1 MKLKVSIAPDEQ
13 AQTRQ
18 QLLEAAGAVF
28 AERGF
33 RNATVRE
40 ICQRAGAN
48 IAAVN
53 YHFGDKEKLY
63 LEVFRYSRQKE
74 LERFPL
80 LPPAAGL
87 SPEKKLHAFVYALLQ
102 RIFDNQSAAT
112 WHGQLMLREMIEPTA
127 ALDFVVAEKLRP
139 MSDQLGAI
147 VAEILDCPVT
157 SEKVRL
163 CGFSVVSQCVFYCHC
178 QNIVLRLVPGQKFDT
193 AAAVHLAEHI
203 TKFSLT
209 GLKAFRPVKK

>member
-1 MKLKVSIAPDEQ
+1 MKLKVPVLDEQ

-40 ICQRAGAN
+40 ICTRAGAN

-74 LERFPL
+74 LERFPQL
-80 LPPAAGL
+80 RKSTELPP
-87 SPEKKLHAFVYALLQ
+87 EKQLHEFILALLH
-102 RIFDNQSAAT
+102 RIFDTGDTS
-112 WHGQLMLREMIEPTA
+112 WHGQLMLREMIEPTS
-127 ALDFVVAEKLRP
+127 ALDFVVAEKIQP
-139 MSDQLGAI
+139 MSQHLREI
-147 VAEILDCPVT
+147 VAELLGGRVND
-157 SEKVRL
+157 ERVRR
-163 CGFSVVSQCVFYCHC
+163 CGYSVVSQCVFYCHC
-178 QNIVLRLVPGQKFDT
+178 RPVVERLDVGQTFD
-193 AAAVHLAEHI
+193 AESLEELAEHI
-203 TKFSLT
+203 TKFSLA
-209 GLKAFRPVKK
+209 GLKAFRVAKK

>member
-1 MKLKVSIAPDEQ
+1 MKLNVPAVADEQ

-33 RNATVRE
+33 RNTTVRE

-80 LPPAAGL
+80 LRESAAL
-87 SPEKKLHAFVYALLQ
+87 SSEKKLAEFVHSLLQ
-102 RIFDNQSAAT
+102 RIFDTGEAS

-127 ALDFVVAEKLRP
+127 ALDFVVAEKIRP
-139 MSDQLGAI
+139 MSEHLRGL
-147 VAEILDCPVT
+147 VAEILGCRVSD
-157 SEKVRL
+157 ERVRL
-163 CGFSVVSQCVFYCHC
+163 CGFSVVSQCIFYCHC
-178 QNIVLRLVPGQKFDT
+178 RPVVERLDPAQTFD
-193 AAAVHLAEHI
+193 ADSLAQLAEHI
-203 TKFSLT
+203 TKFSLA
-209 GLKAFRPVKK
+209 GMKPFRAGKK